1 MHGSPDSQAQVLTL
15 SEYQAFDLKS
25 NAMKALVLSYLLR
38 HPILIVGA
46 GLTDPNFLKLYSI
59 VHESFGRFH
68 HPAFYV
74 SDDMPAFCEKRLGA
88 FMLSSIVVQVL
99 FALSG
104 RGAESYPSKDKAVIF
119 FEVPDLKSAIA
130 ATGQDRLVQSED
142 TWAVLH
148 DPGHNILLLQRSSER
163 AVVRS

>member
-1 MHGSPDSQAQVLTL
+1 MGKDIID
-15 SEYQAFDLKS
+15 Y
-25 NAMKALVLSYLLR
+25 
-38 HPILIVGA
+38 
-46 GLTDPNFLKLYSI
+46 
-59 VHESFGRFH
+59 
-68 HPAFYV
+68 
-74 SDDMPAFCEKRLGA
+74 
-88 FMLSSIVVQVL
+88 MLERK
-99 FALSG
+99 G
-104 RGAESYPSKDKAVIF
+104 PESYPSKDKAVIF

>member
-1 MHGSPDSQAQVLTL
+1 
-15 SEYQAFDLKS
+15 
-25 NAMKALVLSYLLR
+25 
-38 HPILIVGA
+38 
-46 GLTDPNFLKLYSI
+46 

-74 SDDMPAFCEKRLGA
+74 YDDVPAFVKSVWEHHAKFDSG
-88 FMLSSIVVQVL
+88 LSFVCL
-99 FALSG
+99 E
-104 RGAESYPSKDKAVIF
+104 RKGAESYPSKDKALIF

-148 DPGHNILLLQRSSER
+148 DPGRLQRSSER